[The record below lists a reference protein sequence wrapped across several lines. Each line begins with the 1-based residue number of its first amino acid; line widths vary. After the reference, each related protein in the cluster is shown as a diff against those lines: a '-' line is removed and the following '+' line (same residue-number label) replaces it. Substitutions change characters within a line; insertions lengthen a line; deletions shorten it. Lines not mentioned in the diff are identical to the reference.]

1 MSDWSSDVCSSDLV
15 TSTLSEGEAEKA
27 FLLSDRFALRPMDL
41 PPGVTMSV
49 EPSTSP
55 MPALNKYS
63 FRFSALSADPVKL
76 RFRYAGPIRTE
87 HDSGNKPL
95 RPEGYELFIRSDRR
109 RVGKECSSTGR
120 ARLCR

>member
-1 MSDWSSDVCSSDLV
+1 
-15 TSTLSEGEAEKA
+15 
-27 FLLSDRFALRPMDL
+27 MDL

-63 FRFSALSADPVKL
+63 CRFSALSADPVKL
-76 RFRYAGPIRTE
+76 RFRYAGPILTE

-95 RPEGYELFIRSDRR
+95 RPEGYELFIDHMWIP
-109 RVGKECSSTGR
+109 VGADIQTRFTVDAAIDGLAPDLVVVAQGDVTRTPTGEIGR
-120 ARLCR
+120 AHV